1 MKNKI
6 LTYLALIPLIILAL
20 TPPMDFQLDCT
31 VNSTFWLW
39 MVFLSG
45 FFAFLFLYQKVS
57 VWLRLLVL
65 WSFIS
70 CFLSRAPY
78 MSFTMMWS
86 VIVCAY
92 YYLLCTK
99 IENWEPVK
107 KVIQAIIFFIVLL
120 MVMQLLGKDTL
131 LNFNQKTPLVIGTI
145 GNKMILSSF
154 VCILAPFLIFNPL
167 NWVILL
173 IISFITWSSGAVL
186 SIFAGLGILAWI
198 KFKKWRLVFLTIAIV
213 LPICYAISTRDI
225 ATFQSSAGRR
235 LVWIETA
242 QLSLKNPLGYGI
254 GTYKI
259 LYPVLCS
266 RTVTKQAP
274 GREWNTAHNTYLQM
288 TFETGF
294 IGIFL
299 FLGWMITLIRNV
311 LKNKN
316 HIQLAGFA
324 IIATN
329 ALIHFP
335 DRMVQSAFIILM
347 FLAFCS
353 QGEKDG
359 FNDQTANC

>member
-1 MKNKI
+1 MKKY
-6 LTYLALIPLIILAL
+6 LGHLALIPLVILAL
-20 TPPMDFQLDCT
+20 TPPSDFQLDCT

-39 MVFLSG
+39 MTFFSG

-57 VWLRLLVL
+57 TWLKLLVI
-65 WSFIS
+65 WCFVS
-70 CFLSRAPY
+70 CFLSRAPF
-78 MSFTMMWS
+78 MSFTMFWS

-107 KVIQAIIFFIVLL
+107 KVIQSIIFFIVLL

-131 LNFNQKTPLVIGTI
+131 LNFNQKTPLVLGTI

-154 VCILAPFLIFNPL
+154 VCILAPFLLFNPL
-167 NWVILL
+167 NWVILI

-186 SIFAGLGILAWI
+186 SIFAGLGTLAWI

-213 LPICYAISTRDI
+213 LPICYAVQTRDI
-225 ATFQSSAGRR
+225 TTFQSPAGRR

-242 QLSLKNPLGYGI
+242 QLSIKHPLGYGI

-274 GREWNTAHNTYLQM
+274 GREWNTAHNDWLQM
-288 TFETGF
+288 TWELGF
-294 IGIFL
+294 PGMILLIGWLVSIA
-299 FLGWMITLIRNV
+299 RKV
-311 LKNKN
+311 KNPIK
-316 HIQLAGFA
+316 LAGLA

-329 ALIHFP
+329 MVIHFP
-335 DRMVQSAFIILM
+335 THMVQGAFLILM

-353 QGEKDG
+353 QGEKNG
-359 FNDQTANC
+359 FNDQTSNC